1 MRKKKRFRWNEE
13 TERSI
18 SAQVTEY
25 GPMRPET
32 ILPIIGKLC
41 GLFEDP
47 EKNTGRFLIHPS
59 TVFVDEYGDVRVSEG
74 EAGFSEIAAY
84 LPPEQTRAELNSQ
97 SDRVYA
103 LGMLM
108 LYMATGQDKKSE
120 AEISL
125 DDPKLLSLI
134 RRCTAFDPMY
144 RFEDVGSLHDA
155 VKREMRAGKKTLH
168 FLLYVLYAAAL
179 AALIYAAWLAGGAS
193 GAKTGDTA
201 GYGPGY
207 EEGFERGASDAPGI
221 TVNAPSFNSRSG
233 SLPGNYSVGDG
244 PIAAYDEKSV
254 FYLLDED
261 IIRMDAVTGQA
272 ESIGK
277 VSGAYSLQYYEG
289 SLYVCTPTQILR
301 IDPNTGREEHFCESL
316 GGRLYILEDVFYLY
330 DSLETQYLYRVAKS
344 GKKLTQISGA
354 TEYRCLNVADGKLY
368 YIDPAKGNGI
378 CCSDADGGDVK
389 LISSSSYES
398 ICVYDGKIYAGTAN
412 GLIRMD
418 LNGGNPEKLTAMPA
432 FFPNVSDGGVFYVSA
447 SSRTLEWMSL
457 NGRTRYTVVPTPTVG
472 FQVAGSWIL
481 YENEENGG
489 RLWKVRVGG
498 SDSGRAALK

>member
-1 MRKKKRFRWNEE
+1 MRKKKRFRWDGE

-18 SAQVTEY
+18 SGLITED
-25 GPMRPET
+25 GPMRAET

-47 EKNTGRFLIHPS
+47 EKNSGHFLIYPS
-59 TVFVDEYGDVRVSEG
+59 SVFVDEYGNVRVSER

-84 LPPEQTRAELNSQ
+84 LPPEQTRAELTSQ
-97 SDRVYA
+97 SDKVYA

-108 LYMATGQDKKSE
+108 LYMATGQEKKSE

-134 RRCTAFDPMY
+134 RRCTAFNPMY
-144 RFEDVGSLHDA
+144 RFEDVSSLHNA
-155 VKREMRAGKKTLH
+155 VKREMRAGKKALH

-179 AALIYAAWLAGGAS
+179 AALVYAAWLAGGAS

-233 SLPGNYSVGDG
+233 SLSGNFSAGDG
-244 PIAAYDEKSV
+244 PIAAYNEKTV
-254 FYLLDED
+254 FYLMDDE

-289 SLYVCTPTQILR
+289 SLYVCTPTRILR
-301 IDPNTGREEHFCESL
+301 IDPDSRKEEHFCESL
-316 GGRLYILEDVFYLY
+316 GGRFYILDDDFYLY
-330 DSLETQYLYRVAKS
+330 DSLETQYLYRVSKS

-368 YIDPAKGNGI
+368 YIDPNQGNGI

-418 LNGGNPEKLTAMPA
+418 LNGGNPEKLNAMPA
-432 FFPNVSDGGVFYVSA
+432 FFPNVSDGGVFYVSG
-447 SSRTLEWMSL
+447 SDRTLEWMSL
-457 NGRTRYTVVPTPTVG
+457 NGRTRYTVVPTRTAG

-481 YENEENGG
+481 YENEEDGG

-498 SDSGRAALK
+498 SDNGRAALE